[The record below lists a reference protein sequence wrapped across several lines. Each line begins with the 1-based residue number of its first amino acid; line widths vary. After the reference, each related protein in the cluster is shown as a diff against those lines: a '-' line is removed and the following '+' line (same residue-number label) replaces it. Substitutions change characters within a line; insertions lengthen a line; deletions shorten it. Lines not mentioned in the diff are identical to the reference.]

1 MGRIRHSQFA
11 VRWSFSM
18 VPLQSFS
25 SGVLAEIVRR
35 QPASKERTNFA
46 WQLAVGQAVAR
57 ATTVD
62 LKDGILSVRA
72 VDQRWIHEIE
82 RARGRVLDKM
92 RQILGNDQVSS
103 IVTRS
108 SR

>member
-1 MGRIRHSQFA
+1 
-11 VRWSFSM
+11 M
-18 VPLQSFS
+18 VPMQSFS